1 MLKLAVHKVTT
12 GISRVKRNNTGMQ
25 FPFFCIDYI
34 HLVAGLSMLVMFVVC
49 KIHLVLE
56 MSTDVS
62 V

>member
-1 MLKLAVHKVTT
+1 MLNLAVHKVTT
-12 GISRVKRNNTGMQ
+12 GISRVKRNKTGMQ
-25 FPFFCIDYI
+25 FFCIDYI
-34 HLVAGLSMLVMFVVC
+34 HLVAGLSTLVMFVVC